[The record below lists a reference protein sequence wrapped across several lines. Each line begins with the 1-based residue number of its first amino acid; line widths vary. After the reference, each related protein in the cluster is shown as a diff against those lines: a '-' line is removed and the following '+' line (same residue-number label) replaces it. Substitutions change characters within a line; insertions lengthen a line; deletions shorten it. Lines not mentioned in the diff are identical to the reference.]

1 MISDKSLSHYDIH
14 PKFTFSVFT
23 TMRFHYSALVEAGY
37 NFTINRCKVPSRR
50 CLTLVKALLR
60 CLGWSKNRP
69 PRRMRLPTAA
79 RSLIQ
84 RSSVS
89 SSRPALRAIAYSW
102 WLPRRSV
109 VAWSYCFGWTST
121 TSMRDWTDGRASLTT
136 IGELAPSQ
144 TPNDRQVVSRNFEE
158 VMSRVEQYLCKRHGD
173 CGVGRRS
180 MVVAPFVNR
189 TIVAHVP
196 KLIAV
201 HTDPSD
207 YCCWCWKALSFHL
220 NRSAMIV
227 RGIGAPKSRK
237 KDQYGEVGL
246 IAP

>member
-1 MISDKSLSHYDIH
+1 MISDNSLSHYDIH

-109 VAWSYCFGWTST
+109 VAWSYCFGWTCVPPACATGRTDALHWPPSESWRQAKHRT
-121 TSMRDWTDGRASLTT
+121 TD
-136 IGELAPSQ
+136 
-144 TPNDRQVVSRNFEE
+144 
-158 VMSRVEQYLCKRHGD
+158 K
-173 CGVGRRS
+173 
-180 MVVAPFVNR
+180 
-189 TIVAHVP
+189 
-196 KLIAV
+196 
-201 HTDPSD
+201 
-207 YCCWCWKALSFHL
+207 
-220 NRSAMIV
+220 
-227 RGIGAPKSRK
+227 
-237 KDQYGEVGL
+237 
-246 IAP
+246 